1 LKLSLFYVFVLLAY
15 FIFFFFF
22 HFTPKWLVVETG
34 EGALGWEKLALASLN
49 QLFSEQ
55 SAANAERAV
64 RNLKKIR
71 AESEAAAAA
80 AAEVD

>member
-1 LKLSLFYVFVLLAY
+1 M
-15 FIFFFFF
+15 
-22 HFTPKWLVVETG
+22 VETG

-49 QLFSEQ
+49 QLASEQ
-55 SAANAERAV
+55 SAANAERAA